1 MAAKRAG
8 IKEIILCEENRKDV
22 DDINAEYLKGLHIH
36 FVTQMHEVLD
46 IALLKERAKS
56 SILQEA

>member
-1 MAAKRAG
+1 
-8 IKEIILCEENRKDV
+8 LCEENRKDV